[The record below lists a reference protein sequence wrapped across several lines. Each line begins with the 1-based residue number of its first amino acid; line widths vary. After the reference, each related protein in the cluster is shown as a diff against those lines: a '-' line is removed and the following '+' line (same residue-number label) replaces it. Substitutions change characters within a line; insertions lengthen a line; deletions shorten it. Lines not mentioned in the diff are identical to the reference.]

1 MARDGDKIDWSE
13 DRWKEMLVGP
23 RKYFWPEETVERLA
37 SWLSLEPGMT
47 AIDVGYGPEAGRRRV
62 YAFRRRRLL

>member
-1 MARDGDKIDWSE
+1 MPERDDRIDWSE
-13 DRWKEMLVGP
+13 DRWKELLVGP
-23 RKYFWPEETVERLA
+23 RKDLWLDDTVEKLA
-37 SWLSLEPGMT
+37 AWLGLEPGMT